1 MFYLVVALLTPRTV
15 LYSQPIVSLQVLMP
29 DNVWRY
35 VRHVPDALVINL
47 GDAMHCT
54 SLTHHILPA
63 YACSPRSAVISGGYL
78 KQTIHR
84 VVSPPD
90 ASQVPYR
97 RMGVFYF
104 AQFNRSTR
112 LSPLAASPVASSTG
126 TSFFDNGRKS
136 PTAWEWECSRVKA
149 YGQDGTKKTIDGGHE
164 EEEMIGGEKVVHY
177 N

>member
-1 MFYLVVALLTPRTV
+1 
-15 LYSQPIVSLQVLMP
+15 
-29 DNVWRY
+29 
-35 VRHVPDALVINL
+35 
-47 GDAMHCT
+47 
-54 SLTHHILPA
+54 
-63 YACSPRSAVISGGYL
+63 
-78 KQTIHR
+78 
-84 VVSPPD
+84 
-90 ASQVPYR
+90 
-97 RMGVFYF
+97 MGVFYF

-149 YGQDGTKKTIDGGHE
+149 YGQDGAKKTIEGGHE

>member
-1 MFYLVVALLTPRTV
+1 
-15 LYSQPIVSLQVLMP
+15 MP

-54 SLTHHILPA
+54 SPHIPICLLRFLTQR
-63 YACSPRSAVISGGYL
+63 YTVISGGYL